1 MNTKPDEYYINE
13 TLNGNVNA
21 YAFLVER
28 YKHMVFTLTIRIVK
42 NREEAEE
49 VSQDVFVKAYKNLKS
64 FKGESKFSTWI
75 YKIGYYASLDVVKK
89 NKRQIN
95 SINIDEF
102 NEGNIGSMQD
112 GLKYLE
118 AKERKKVIN
127 DALLRLD
134 EDEQVILTLYYFEE
148 MPLKEISKVVNLSL
162 ENIKVKLFRARKKL
176 FSLLKNV
183 IEPRTINLIL
193 CKIKIKNYL
202 LLFLP
207 STMNGRKNGNCV
219 E

>member
-28 YKHMVFTLTIRIVK
+28 YKHMVFTLTMRIVK

-183 IEPRTINLIL
+183 IEPRTINLI
-193 CKIKIKNYL
+193 
-202 LLFLP
+202 
-207 STMNGRKNGNCV
+207 
-219 E
+219 